1 MVPLARPV
9 VLFVLQWSL
18 RYVGGVNRVVTQL
31 AQHMRDDGAYEP
43 LVLMADWGA
52 PTPVYEEIHGV
63 CTVRWQLRAPP
74 RGAAIK
80 PRLAY
85 ALWERRFGRQFARF
99 CEEQGIA
106 AINVHYPGDLAFT
119 FERLLQPLA
128 ARIPLLLSF
137 HGSDALKL
145 ADLTASDKAAWRGLL
160 ERCNAVVVCSQAV
173 GNRIEAALAAPI
185 RHHVIYSGVDAGKFP
200 ARKAQAAPDR
210 PVILCVG
217 RFDYN
222 KGQDILIDAFSR
234 IAADCP
240 EALLHLVGDR
250 DSISNL
256 DSLRAQVEHLD
267 LGARIRFFVDIPFTD
282 IPAYFARASIFVL
295 ASRQEAFGL
304 VLLEAGSCALPVVA
318 SRVGGIPELIQ
329 DGVSG
334 LLVAPED
341 AAALAQALRTL
352 LADPAAAVQLGR
364 RLAGRVGADFSWTQT
379 RARYEELIQDTVA
392 AACKPV
398 PAAH

>member
-1 MVPLARPV
+1 MVPLKRPV

-43 LVLMADWGA
+43 LVLIADWDA
-52 PTPVYEEIHGV
+52 SAPVYEEIHGV
-63 CTVRWQLRAPP
+63 RTVRWQLRAPP
-74 RGAAIK
+74 RGAGLK

-85 ALWERRFGRQFARF
+85 ALWERRFRKQFAAF
-99 CEEQGIA
+99 CRKHGIQ

-119 FERLLQPLA
+119 FERLLRPLA

-145 ADLTASDKAAWRGLL
+145 ADLMASDKAAWRGLL
-160 ERCNAVVVCSQAV
+160 ARCNAVVVCSQAV
-173 GNRIEAALAAPI
+173 GNRIESALAGPI

-200 ARKAQAAPDR
+200 AREPQAVPDR

-217 RFDYN
+217 RFDHN
-222 KGQDILIDAFSR
+222 KGQDILIDAFAR
-234 IAADCP
+234 IAADFP
-240 EALLHLVGDR
+240 EAMLHLVGDC

-256 DSLRAQVEHLD
+256 DSLRAQVEHLN
-267 LGARIRFFVDIPFTD
+267 LGGRIRFFVDIPFTD
-282 IPAYFARASIFVL
+282 IPAYFARAGIFVL

-318 SRVGGIPELIQ
+318 SRVGGIPELIE

-352 LADPAAAVQLGR
+352 LADPVAAVQLGR
-364 RLAGRVGADFSWTQT
+364 RLAERVAADFSWTQT
-379 RARYEELIQDTVA
+379 RACYEELIRDTVLV
-392 AACKPV
+392 ACKP
-398 PAAH
+398 PSAAR